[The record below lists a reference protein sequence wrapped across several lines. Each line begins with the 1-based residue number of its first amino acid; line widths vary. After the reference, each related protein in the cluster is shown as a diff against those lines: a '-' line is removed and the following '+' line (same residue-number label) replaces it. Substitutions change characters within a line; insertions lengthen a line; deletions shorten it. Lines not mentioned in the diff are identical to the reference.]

1 MLEGERD
8 SLSRPRFYSRCPD
21 ASSIS
26 LEYVEFILRHIVQQR
41 HQELEQEKLEK
52 EKKESKRRRQSEL
65 PIDITDKPKRLIT
78 VDPIMSPFFIVG
90 KIKFQ
95 EKGHTDLLTTHSHQ
109 IQA

>member
-8 SLSRPRFYSRCPD
+8 LLPRPRFYSRYPD
-21 ASSIS
+21 AGSIS

-52 EKKESKRRRQSEL
+52 EKEESERRRHSEL
-65 PIDITDKPKRLIT
+65 PIDIIHKPKRLIP
-78 VDPIMSPFFIVG
+78 VDPIISPFDSG

>member
-8 SLSRPRFYSRCPD
+8 LQPRPRFYSRCSD

-52 EKKESKRRRQSEL
+52 EKEESERRRHSEL
-65 PIDITDKPKRLIT
+65 PIDIKDK
-78 VDPIMSPFFIVG
+78 
-90 KIKFQ
+90 
-95 EKGHTDLLTTHSHQ
+95 
-109 IQA
+109 